1 MGIRFP
7 KKNIAQQQAE
17 RRLKPVEPKPVKI
30 INVPEDPGP
39 REPEVGGPLVNKL
52 YPEKLYRLH
61 MDLDLLG
68 KLSYLSEK
76 EQREVRRRLPGSL
89 VQAEARA
96 DKLLEKFVKSEVH
109 RVGLQG
115 YGAVLKRS
123 MNNQIQLM
131 LALRCWIAAKTV
143 DGPRNTIKIYR
154 NEVMS
159 GYEFF
164 PAESRKTMVGAD
176 GAPMMFIDYETDED
190 APYKRADEV
199 QSKRHYQVGE
209 IRDPGPKKQ
218 DRMPK
223 KWAVVMDEVLAGF
236 GYQVETVEEAWKLLS
251 KVSKSATIEERI
263 LSKIAYMVT
272 HATIHRKVRELPGP
286 KSI

>member
-1 MGIRFP
+1 
-7 KKNIAQQQAE
+7 
-17 RRLKPVEPKPVKI
+17 
-30 INVPEDPGP
+30 
-39 REPEVGGPLVNKL
+39 
-52 YPEKLYRLH
+52 

-96 DKLLEKFVKSEVH
+96 DKLLEKFVKSEVG
-109 RVGLQG
+109 RVGLKG

-123 MNNQIQLM
+123 MNKQVQLL
-131 LALRCWIAAKTV
+131 LALRCWIAARTV

-164 PAESRKTMVGAD
+164 PVESRKTMIGAD

-199 QSKRHYQVGE
+199 KSRKHYQVGE
-209 IRDPGPKKQ
+209 IRDPGPKKI

-236 GYQVETVEEAWKLLS
+236 GYQVGSVEEAWKLLS
-251 KVSKSATIEERI
+251 KVSKDATIEERI

-272 HATIHRKVRELPGP
+272 HATIHREIRKLPGP
-286 KSI
+286 QS